1 MRASRLILACIVLS
15 IFLGPVARNTHAQR
29 QVVLGNSTTVLS
41 GLWKFHPGDDLEW
54 ARSDFDD
61 TAWGTM
67 DVTPPPGTYD
77 PFYGTNGFVPGW
89 TARGYP
95 GYSGFAWYRLHVNVQ
110 NNIAGSSNEAT
121 GLAIK
126 MPDNFD
132 DSYQLFVNGQ
142 MVGQFGQFTPNGVVQ
157 YISLPRAFRLPANVR
172 SGPVTIAVRMWMA
185 TFTPLIDPD
194 AGGLHAP
201 PVLGHAPAID
211 ALLQLDWDATNRSL
225 YGDFVELA
233 IVLLALQL
241 AFALFWLDR
250 AEPAYLWLGLTCIAI
265 LCLVILALLSNYT
278 VLLSGT
284 LLFLLRDAVL
294 TPIHIG
300 LWVLFWAYWFRL
312 DHMGRLHR
320 AVWSL
325 VLLLGVSIA
334 MLRAP
339 FYGRVVPVHA
349 MVWLS
354 PLGLALK
361 LLLGALLLWVTYRG
375 ILKNKA
381 EGWLAIPAVVLVAIS
396 VYQVELLVLHVPV
409 TFFPFGLAVSI
420 SQIAAMLSLGII
432 TILLI
437 RRFLRSQREREQW
450 KLEMEQARQVQ
461 SLLIPSTTPVTPGFA
476 VESVYLPASSVGGDF
491 FQIRP
496 ADDGSLLIVVGDVS
510 GKGLKAA
517 MTVSAIVGGLRGCT
531 LKSPAEMLVYLNQI
545 LYGQVG
551 GFVTCCAA
559 VISRD
564 GKLTLANA
572 GHPSPYRNGDELPTV
587 GGLPLGIV
595 ADCNY
600 DETTYQLAPGDRL
613 TFVSDG
619 VVEATNEKRELFGF
633 ARTQQISNQ
642 SATTIAETA
651 QKFGQEDDIT
661 VVTIIRAPVLEQVA
675 ASA

>member
-1 MRASRLILACIVLS
+1 MRASRLIFACLILS
-15 IFLGPVARNTHAQR
+15 FVLGPITPDSHAQR
-29 QVVLGNSTTVLS
+29 LVVLGNATTELN
-41 GLWKFHPGDDLEW
+41 GLWKFHIGDNMAW
-54 ARSDFDD
+54 ANLNFDD
-61 TAWGTM
+61 ARWGTM

-77 PFYGTNGFVPGW
+77 PFYGTSGFVPGW

-95 GYSGFAWYRLHVNVQ
+95 GYSGFAWYRLHVNIQ
-110 NNIAGSSNEAT
+110 NNIAGSSNGAAA
-121 GLAIK
+121 LAIK

-132 DSYQLFVNGQ
+132 DSYQVFVNGQ
-142 MVGQFGQFTPNGVVQ
+142 MVGQFGEFSQKGAVQ
-157 YISLPRAFRLPANVR
+157 YISLPRAFRLPVNIQ
-172 SGPVTIAVRMWMA
+172 SGPMTIAVRMWMA
-185 TFTPLIDPD
+185 NFTPLIDPD
-194 AGGLHAP
+194 AGGMHAP

-265 LCLVILALLSNYT
+265 LALVIVALLSNYT

-284 LLFLLRDAVL
+284 VLFLLRDAVV

-300 LWVLFWAYWFRL
+300 LWVLFWAYWFHL
-312 DHMGRLHR
+312 DHMIRLHR
-320 AVWSL
+320 IVWSL
-325 VLLLGVSIA
+325 VLLLGLSIA

-339 FYGRVVPVHA
+339 FYGQVVPVHA
-349 MVWLS
+349 IVWLS
-354 PLGLALK
+354 PLALVLK

-381 EGWLAIPAVVLVAIS
+381 EGWLAIPAVLLVAIS

-420 SQIAAMLSLGII
+420 SQIAAVLSLGII

-450 KLEMEQARQVQ
+450 KQEMEQARQVQ
-461 SLLIPSTTPVTPGFA
+461 SLLIPSTTPSTPGYA

-496 ADDGSLLIVVGDVS
+496 GEDGSLLIVVGDVS

-517 MTVSAIVGGLRGCT
+517 MTVSAIVGGLRGCA
-531 LKSPAEMLVYLNQI
+531 LQDPAEILAYLNRILFGQI
-545 LYGQVG
+545 G

-559 VISRD
+559 VISKD

-572 GHPSPYRNGDELPTV
+572 GHPSPYLNGEELATA

-595 ADCNY
+595 AEVNY
-600 DETTYQLAPGDRL
+600 EETSFDLAPADRL

-642 SATTIAETA
+642 SAAAIAERA

-661 VVTIIRAPVLEQVA
+661 VVSVVRAMQTANAV
-675 ASA
+675 

>member
-1 MRASRLILACIVLS
+1 MRASRLIFVCLVLS
-15 IFLGPVARNTHAQR
+15 ILPGAIAPHAHAQR
-29 QVVLGNSTTVLS
+29 QVVLGNATTVLS
-41 GLWKFHPGDDLEW
+41 GLWKFHTGDDMAW
-54 ARSDFDD
+54 ANPDFDD
-61 TAWGTM
+61 SAWGTM

-77 PFYGTNGFVPGW
+77 PFYGTSGFVPGW

-95 GYSGFAWYRLHVNVQ
+95 GYAGYAWYRLRVNVQ
-110 NNIAGSSNEAT
+110 NNIADSADGAPV
-121 GLAIK
+121 LAIK

-142 MVGQFGQFTPNGVVQ
+142 MVGQFGEFSPDGVVQ
-157 YISLPRAFRLPANVR
+157 YISLPRAFRLPTDVR
-172 SGPVTIAVRMWMA
+172 SGPVTIAIRMWMA
-185 TFTPLIDPD
+185 NFTPLIDPD

-265 LCLVILALLSNYT
+265 LALVTVALLSNYT

-284 LLFLLRDAVL
+284 VLFLLRDAVV

-320 AVWSL
+320 TVWTL
-325 VLLLGVSIA
+325 VALLGISVA

-339 FYGRVVPVHA
+339 FYGTVVPVHA
-349 MVWLS
+349 IVWLS

-361 LLLGALLLWVTYRG
+361 LLLGALLLWVAYRG
-375 ILKNKA
+375 ILKNTA
-381 EGWLAIPAVVLVAIS
+381 EGWLAIPAVLLVAIS

-420 SQIAAMLSLGII
+420 SQIAAVLSLGII

-450 KLEMEQARQVQ
+450 KQEMEQARQVQ
-461 SLLIPSTTPVTPGFA
+461 SLLIPSTTPSTPGYT

-491 FQIRP
+491 FQIRSG
-496 ADDGSLLIVVGDVS
+496 DDGSLLIVVGDVS

-517 MTVSAIVGGLRGCT
+517 MTVSAIVGGLRGCA
-531 LKSPAEMLVYLNQI
+531 LQDPADMLAYLNRILHGQI
-545 LYGQVG
+545 G

-559 VISRD
+559 VISKD

-572 GHPSPYRNGDELPTV
+572 GHPSPYRNGEELTTT

-595 ADCNY
+595 AEVSY
-600 DETTYQLAPGDRL
+600 EETSIQLAPGDRL

-633 ARTQQISNQ
+633 ERTQEISNQ
-642 SATTIAETA
+642 PATTIAETA

-661 VVTIIRAPVLEQVA
+661 VVSVVRAMETAGVA
-675 ASA
+675 

>member
-1 MRASRLILACIVLS
+1 MRASRLIFACFLLS
-15 IFLGPVARNTHAQR
+15 LLLGPAAPGTHAQR
-29 QVVLGNSTTVLS
+29 QVVLGNATTELS
-41 GLWKFHPGDDLEW
+41 GLWKFRTGDDLAW
-54 ARSDFDD
+54 ADPNFNDA
-61 TAWGTM
+61 AWGTM

-77 PFYGTNGFVPGW
+77 PFYGTSGFVPGW

-95 GYSGFAWYRLHVNVQ
+95 GYSGFAWYRLRVNIQ
-110 NNIAGSSNEAT
+110 NNIEGASHGAT
-121 GLAIK
+121 AALAIK

-132 DSYQLFVNGQ
+132 DSYQVYANGQ
-142 MVGQFGQFTPNGVVQ
+142 LIGQFGQFTSNGVIQ
-157 YISLPRAFRLPANVR
+157 YISLPRAFRLPANLR
-172 SGPVTIAVRMWMA
+172 SGPVTIAIRMWMA
-185 TFTPLIDPD
+185 AFTPLIDPD
-194 AGGLHAP
+194 AGGLHGP

-225 YGDFVELA
+225 YGDFIELA
-233 IVLLALQL
+233 IILLALQL

-265 LCLVILALLSNYT
+265 LGLVIVALLSNYT

-300 LWVLFWAYWFRL
+300 LWVLFWGYWFQLGR
-312 DHMGRLHR
+312 MGRLHR
-320 AVWSL
+320 TVWGL
-325 VLLLGVSIA
+325 VLLLGVSTA

-339 FYGRVVPVHA
+339 FYGAVVPVHA
-349 MVWLS
+349 IVWLS

-361 LLLGALLLWVTYRG
+361 LLLGALLLLVTYRG

-396 VYQVELLVLHVPV
+396 VYQEELLVLHVPV
-409 TFFPFGLAVSI
+409 TFFPFGLAISI
-420 SQIAAMLSLGII
+420 NQIAAVLSLGII
-432 TILLI
+432 TILLV

-461 SLLIPSTTPVTPGFA
+461 SLLIPSTTPSTPGFA
-476 VESVYLPASSVGGDF
+476 VESVYLPASRVGGDF
-491 FQIRP
+491 FHIRP
-496 ADDGSLLIVVGDVS
+496 GDDGSLLIVVGDVS

-531 LKSPAEMLVYLNQI
+531 LHSPAEMLAYLNHI
-545 LYGQVG
+545 LYGQIG

-572 GHPSPYRNGDELPTV
+572 GHPSPYRNGEELATA

-595 ADCNY
+595 AEGSY
-600 DETTYQLAPGDRL
+600 EETTYQLAPGDRL

-642 SATTIAETA
+642 SATLIAETA

-661 VVTIIRAPVLEQVA
+661 VVGVVRA
-675 ASA
+675 S

>member
-1 MRASRLILACIVLS
+1 MRASRLIFACFLLS
-15 IFLGPVARNTHAQR
+15 LFFGPVAPNSHAQR
-29 QVVLGNSTTVLS
+29 QVVLGNATTELS
-41 GLWKFHPGDDLEW
+41 GLWKFHTGDDMAW
-54 ARSDFDD
+54 SNPNFDD
-61 TAWGTM
+61 AAWGTM

-77 PFYGTNGFVPGW
+77 PFYGTSGFVPGW

-95 GYSGFAWYRLHVNVQ
+95 GYSGFAWYRLHVNIQ
-110 NNIAGSSNEAT
+110 NNIAGSSNGAA

-142 MVGQFGQFTPNGVVQ
+142 MVGQFGQFTPNSVVQ
-157 YISLPRAFRLPANVR
+157 YISLPRAFRLPADVR
-172 SGPVTIAVRMWMA
+172 SGPMTIAVRMWMA
-185 TFTPLIDPD
+185 NFTPLIDPD
-194 AGGLHAP
+194 AGGLHGP

-265 LCLVILALLSNYT
+265 LALVILALLSNYT

-284 LLFLLRDAVL
+284 LLFLLRDAVV

-312 DHMGRLHR
+312 DYMGRLHR
-320 AVWSL
+320 TVWGL

-339 FYGRVVPVHA
+339 FYGAVVPVHA
-349 MVWLS
+349 IVWLS
-354 PLGLALK
+354 PLGLTLK

-396 VYQVELLVLHVPV
+396 VYQEELLVLHVPV
-409 TFFPFGLAVSI
+409 TFFPFGLAISI
-420 SQIAAMLSLGII
+420 NQIAAVLSLGII

-450 KLEMEQARQVQ
+450 KQEMEQARQVQ
-461 SLLIPSTTPVTPGFA
+461 SLLIPSTTPSTPGYT

-496 ADDGSLLIVVGDVS
+496 GDDGSLLIVVGDVS

-531 LKSPAEMLVYLNQI
+531 LHRPAEMLAYLNRILHGQI
-545 LYGQVG
+545 G

-559 VISRD
+559 VISKE

-572 GHPSPYRNGDELPTV
+572 GHPSPYRNGEELATA

-595 ADCNY
+595 SEGSY
-600 DETTYQLAPGDRL
+600 EEMTYQLTPGDRL

-633 ARTQQISNQ
+633 ARTQEISNQ
-642 SATTIAETA
+642 SAATIAETA

-661 VVTIIRAPVLEQVA
+661 VVGVVRAMETT
-675 ASA
+675 SAV